1 MTIYDEQLRGWL
13 TARSFKLG
21 WIPRTIVFEEDFWK
35 EVNREMNPENSIEEA
50 LRNALQKRGYPQVLA
65 DNNALIPAAGFIG
78 GGGNVCYTSTA
89 VITCN
94 P

>member
-35 EVNREMNPENSIEEA
+35 QVNQEIIR
-50 LRNALQKRGYPQVLA
+50 R
-65 DNNALIPAAGFIG
+65 IPSKKPFAMHSRKGDIRKSSR
-78 GGGNVCYTSTA
+78 TTML
-89 VITCN
+89 
-94 P
+94 